1 MLVCSW
7 PPTKLSEGMT
17 YRHGHTWSTSHFLRR
32 WVTPGREWQLHFF
45 FFLLMRNPLPT
56 QASFTPW
63 NLGGGHLTGA
73 ASYWARPCARDPK
86 TSESSNDQIKSA
98 ERTSN
103 VRGTRA
109 TGRLQTTQEKGRQFS
124 AVRRLTPSRR
134 ALQAAALSLPDGR
147 HGFTFLPHAPA
158 LASDALRPHRQQQ
171 QQVPRQLLL
180 CSGTRRPGARPHTPR
195 KPAAPAEPAP
205 RADWPRR
212 EEAGAPPTAG
222 GRR

>member
-1 MLVCSW
+1 MATNEVVRRHDIQAW
-7 PPTKLSEGMT
+7 PHMVHVTLSQAL
-17 YRHGHTWSTSHFLRR
+17 GHPWERM
-32 WVTPGREWQLHFF
+32 VAAFF

-134 ALQAAALSLPDGR
+134 AL
-147 HGFTFLPHAPA
+147 
-158 LASDALRPHRQQQ
+158 
-171 QQVPRQLLL
+171 
-180 CSGTRRPGARPHTPR
+180 
-195 KPAAPAEPAP
+195 
-205 RADWPRR
+205 
-212 EEAGAPPTAG
+212 
-222 GRR
+222 